1 MNVPTHNIQGLLI
14 YRELCEKEG
23 RSVGRWRER
32 FGAEALLKDMEP
44 EKMANLA
51 VFDAAFS
58 APLPLDAQLKMM
70 KQKNAELKVR
80 PSPTPRKSSA
90 QFSVR
95 RAAPLSAAPLTPSS
109 ARLKAKVTKF
119 EADNFPH
126 LSPYKVSQAS
136 VGLYGEKAWHT
147 QPKQAE
153 GAPAINPPP
162 IPPPDFS
169 KRAWTVDHQY
179 YNHEEM
185 QPHQTSAARTKM
197 GLPPFAT
204 DPDAP
209 LPPAGDPSKSDY
221 PLAGYTMEELA
232 ARSGM

>member
-70 KQKNAELKVR
+70 KQKNAELK
-80 PSPTPRKSSA
+80 
-90 QFSVR
+90 
-95 RAAPLSAAPLTPSS
+95 
-109 ARLKAKVTKF
+109 AKVTKF

-136 VGLYGEKAWHT
+136 VGLYGDKAWHT

-185 QPHQTSAARTKM
+185 QPHQTSAARTKL

-204 DPDAP
+204 DPDVP

>member
-70 KQKNAELKVR
+70 KQKNAELK
-80 PSPTPRKSSA
+80 
-90 QFSVR
+90 
-95 RAAPLSAAPLTPSS
+95 
-109 ARLKAKVTKF
+109 AKVTKF

-136 VGLYGEKAWHT
+136 VGLYGEKALEHT
-147 QPKQAE
+147 QPQRSVRCQQR
-153 GAPAINPPP
+153 I
-162 IPPPDFS
+162 
-169 KRAWTVDHQY
+169 TL
-179 YNHEEM
+179 
-185 QPHQTSAARTKM
+185 PHSR
-197 GLPPFAT
+197 GCH
-204 DPDAP
+204 
-209 LPPAGDPSKSDY
+209 
-221 PLAGYTMEELA
+221 
-232 ARSGM
+232 

>member
-70 KQKNAELKVR
+70 KQKNAELK
-80 PSPTPRKSSA
+80 
-90 QFSVR
+90 
-95 RAAPLSAAPLTPSS
+95 
-109 ARLKAKVTKF
+109 AKVTKF

-136 VGLYGEKAWHT
+136 VGLYGDRAWHS

-162 IPPPDFS
+162 IPKPDFS

-185 QPHQTSAARTKM
+185 QPHQTSAARTKL

-204 DPDAP
+204 DPEVS

-221 PLAGYTMEELA
+221 PLAGYTMEEMAAQKA
-232 ARSGM
+232 AREAAPAAAE